1 MKRIYSDSQTN
12 LSTKCV
18 AFPYQAQAFNTIKDF
33 RYAAIFHEQG
43 LGKTKIAIDLIV
55 YWLKKEYVDT
65 VIVVTKKQLIKNWI
79 EEFRFHTYVVPKVL
93 GIDKKENFY
102 IFNSP
107 VKVIVT
113 NFETIVSEK
122 LRIQLFL
129 HTRNVG
135 IIIDESTRLKNPDS
149 QITKTFFELA
159 PMFKR
164 RIIMS
169 GTPIANRPYDIWA
182 QIFFL
187 DEGKSLG
194 KDFNEFKKN
203 NDLTNKLDKESGA
216 RANFEKN
223 VSSIFKNISSFC
235 VRETKKSCSI
245 NLPNKVYQTVYAEFS
260 PIQRAMYYKVLQ
272 TMELEVE
279 REGEKILDDD
289 RTALKRLIRL
299 LQITSNPKLIDES
312 YKEESGKEKALKN
325 LVAKI
330 IEKNEKCI
338 IWSSFIENVDKF
350 FLEFKKYNPG
360 KIHGKMSIS
369 DRNMSVDKFK
379 NDVSCRLLF
388 ATPQAAKEGLTL
400 TVANN
405 VIFYDRSFNLD
416 DYLQAQD
423 RVHRISQKKTCYIYN
438 IIIKDSIDLWIQ
450 DLLEAKQQ
458 AAFLGQGD
466 ITFEDYKRK
475 ATYSYCDIIKD
486 ILRVGGKCDG

>member
-12 LSTKCV
+12 LSTKCA
-18 AFPYQAQAFNTIKDF
+18 AFPYQAQAFNTIKDLE
-33 RYAAIFHEQG
+33 YAAIFHEQG
-43 LGKTKIAIDLIV
+43 LGKTKIAVDLIV

-65 VIVVTKKQLIKNWI
+65 VIVVTKKQLVKNWI
-79 EEFRFHTYVVPKVL
+79 DEFKIHTYIIPKVL
-93 GIDKKENFY
+93 GLDKKENFY
-102 IFNSP
+102 ILNSP

-113 NFETIVSEK
+113 NFETIISEK
-122 LRIQLFL
+122 ERIQLFL

-135 IIIDESTRLKNPDS
+135 IIIDESTKLKNPDS
-149 QITKTFFELA
+149 QVTRTFFELA
-159 PMFKR
+159 PFFNR

-194 KDFNEFKKN
+194 KDFTEFKKN
-203 NDLTNKLDKESGA
+203 NDLTNKLDKKLEA
-216 RANFEKN
+216 RENFEKN
-223 VSSIFKNISSFC
+223 VSSIYKSISSFS
-235 VRETKKSCSI
+235 VRETKKSCSV
-245 NLPNKVYQTVYAEFS
+245 NLPNKVYQTAYAEFS
-260 PIQRAMYYKVLQ
+260 PIQRDMYYQVLKS
-272 TMELEVE
+272 MKIEVE

-289 RTALKRLIRL
+289 HAALKRLIRL

-312 YKEESGKEKALKN
+312 YKEVSGKEKILK
-325 LVAKI
+325 KI
-330 IEKNEKCI
+330 ISKIISKNEKCI

-350 FLEFKKYNPG
+350 YLVYKLYNPG

-369 DRNMSVDKFK
+369 DRNKAVDKFK
-379 NDVSCRLLF
+379 NDETCRLLF

-423 RVHRISQKKTCYIYN
+423 RIHRISQKKTCYVYN
-438 IIIKDSIDLWIQ
+438 IIIKNSIDLWIQ

-466 ITFEDYKRK
+466 ITYEDYRKK

-486 ILRVGGKCDG
+486 ILNAGESYYD